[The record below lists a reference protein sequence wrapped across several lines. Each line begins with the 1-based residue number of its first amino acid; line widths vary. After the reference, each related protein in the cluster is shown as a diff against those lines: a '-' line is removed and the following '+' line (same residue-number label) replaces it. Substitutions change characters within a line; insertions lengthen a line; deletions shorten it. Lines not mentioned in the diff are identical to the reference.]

1 MSNKMTSTEPI
12 LKTIDRYFELLK
24 ERDMEGLKQILSAD
38 IRVRYYGPEGALP
51 WIGEFE
57 GMAGFEEFL
66 RIVAAHLDIVEV
78 ERIDTIADERKV
90 VIQSRGCWRSKT
102 TNKDIH
108 GNMINIFSVKDGKIT
123 GYEVYNDTL
132 AFARGMDLQAVGAAP
147 RRD

>member
-1 MSNKMTSTEPI
+1 MQ
-12 LKTIDRYFELLK
+12 TIDRYFELLK
-24 ERDMEGLKQILSAD
+24 ERDMEGLRQILSAD
-38 IRVRYYGPEGALP
+38 IHVRYYGPKGALP

-57 GMAGFEEFL
+57 GIAGFEEFL

-78 ERIDTIADERKV
+78 ERMDTIANARKV
-90 VIQSRGCWRSKT
+90 VIQSRGCWRSKK

-132 AFARGMDLQAVGAAP
+132 AFARGMEIA
-147 RRD
+147 